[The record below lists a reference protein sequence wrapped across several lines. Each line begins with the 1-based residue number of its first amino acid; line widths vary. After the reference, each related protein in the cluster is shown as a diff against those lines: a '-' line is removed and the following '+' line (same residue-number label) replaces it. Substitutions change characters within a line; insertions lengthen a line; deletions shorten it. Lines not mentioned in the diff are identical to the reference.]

1 MSVAFF
7 LVGLVLLIALS
18 LPVAAILGNL
28 ATVTDYFWNDGRLQR
43 TFGGFLWEKSNQY
56 LLLSIPLFILLGE
69 INLRAGL
76 AGQMYSAVAKWLSW
90 LPGGLMHSNIGSSS
104 IFAATSGSSVATAA
118 TIGTVAYPEIERH
131 RYNEPLFLGSVAA
144 GGTLGILIPPSVT
157 LIVYGV
163 LTQTSV
169 PELYLAGVLP
179 GLLLAALFSVMI
191 LVICVIRPDM
201 GGDRIQASWAER
213 LVSLKDL
220 IPPAIIFFG
229 VIGTIYAGLATP
241 TEAASIGVVL
251 SLILAAWNGKLN
263 GAMLLASFEG
273 TVRTTSMIMLV
284 IFAAMIL
291 NIIVGFFGA
300 IQAASEFI
308 GTLGLSPLQLMLLIV
323 VFYLVIGMFMET
335 FSMMLTTIGIVFPL
349 VTSMG
354 YDPVWFGI
362 MVVVLMETALI
373 TPPIGV
379 NLFVVQGIRTRG
391 APFRDVCVGAV
402 PFVIAMLALVA
413 LLIWQPGLAT
423 WLPQLVYGR

>member
-1 MSVAFF
+1 MKVSGF
-7 LVGLVLLIALS
+7 LGGLVLLIALS
-18 LPVAAILGNL
+18 LPVAAILGDL
-28 ATVTDYFWNDGRLQR
+28 AIVLDYFWNNGRLQR
-43 TFGGFLWEKSNQY
+43 TFGGFLWEKSTQY

-76 AGQMYSAVAKWLSW
+76 AGQMYKAVAKWLSW
-90 LPGGLMHSNIGSSS
+90 LPGGLMHSNIGSSA

-118 TIGTVAYPEIERH
+118 TIGTVAYPEIARH

-169 PELYLAGVLP
+169 PELYLAGVIP
-179 GLLLAALFSVMI
+179 GLMLAVLFSVMI
-191 LVICVIRPDM
+191 LIVCLFRPDM
-201 GGDRIQASWAER
+201 GGERIRASWRER
-213 LVSLKDL
+213 IVALKDL
-220 IPPAIIFFG
+220 IPPAIIFVG

-251 SLILAAWNGKLN
+251 SLVLAAWNGKLN
-263 GAMLLASFEG
+263 GAMLLACFEG
-273 TVRTTSMIMLV
+273 TVRTTSMIMLI

-291 NIIVGFFGA
+291 NIVVGFFGA
-300 IQAASEFI
+300 IQAASAFI
-308 GTLGLSPLQLMLLIV
+308 GTLGLSPLQLMLLVV

-354 YDPVWFGI
+354 FDPVWFGI
-362 MVVVLMETALI
+362 MVVLLMETALI

-379 NLFVVQGIRTRG
+379 NLFVVQGIRKHG
-391 APFRDVCVGAV
+391 APFRDVCVGAA
-402 PFVIAMLALVA
+402 PFVVAMLALVA

-423 WLPQLVYGR
+423 WLPQQVYGR

>member
-1 MSVAFF
+1 MKPALFV
-7 LVGLVLLIALS
+7 VGLILLIAAS

-28 ATVTDYFWNDGRLQR
+28 AIVMDQFWNDGRLQR

-56 LLLSIPLFILLGE
+56 LLLSIPLFVLLGE
-69 INLRAGL
+69 INLRSGMA
-76 AGQMYSAVAKWLSW
+76 ARMYGAVATWLSW
-90 LPGGLMHSNIGSSS
+90 LPGGLMHSNIGSSA

-169 PELYLAGVLP
+169 PELYLAGVIP
-179 GLLLAALFSVMI
+179 GVLLAALFSTVI
-191 LVICVIRPDM
+191 LAVCLVRPGM
-201 GGDRIQASWAER
+201 GGDRIRASWRER
-213 LVSLKDL
+213 LASLKDL
-220 IPPAIIFFG
+220 IPPAVIFLG

-241 TEAASIGVVL
+241 TEAASIGVVI
-251 SLILAAWNGKLN
+251 SLVLAAFNGSLSGK
-263 GAMLLASFEG
+263 MLVASFEG
-273 TVRTTSMIMLV
+273 TVRTTSMILLI

-291 NIIVGFFGA
+291 NIVVGFFGV
-300 IQAASEFI
+300 IQATTEAM
-308 GTLGLSPLQLMLLIV
+308 GALGLTPLQLMMLIV

-354 YDPVWFGI
+354 FDPVWFGV
-362 MVVVLMETALI
+362 MVVLLMETALI

-379 NLFVVQGIRTRG
+379 NLFVVQGIRDRG
-391 APFRDVCVGAV
+391 APFRDVCYGAA
-402 PFVIAMLALVA
+402 PFVLAMLGLVF
-413 LLIWQPGLAT
+413 LLIWQPALAT
-423 WLPQLVYGR
+423 WLPQQVYGK

>member
-131 RYNEPLFLGSVAA
+131 HYNEPLFLGSVAA

-191 LVICVIRPDM
+191 LIICVIRPDM

>member
-1 MSVAFF
+1 MKAAGF
-7 LVGLVLLIALS
+7 LAGLVALIALS
-18 LPVAAILGNL
+18 LPVAAILGDL
-28 ATVTDYFWNDGRLQR
+28 AIVMDFFWNNGRLQR
-43 TFGGFLWEKSNQY
+43 TFGGFLWEKSTQY
-56 LLLSIPLFILLGE
+56 LLLSIPLFVLLGE

-76 AGQMYSAVAKWLSW
+76 ARQMYDAVAKWLSW
-90 LPGGLMHSNIGSSS
+90 LPGGLMHSNIGSSA

-118 TIGTVAYPEIERH
+118 TIGTVAYPEIARH

-169 PELYLAGVLP
+169 PELYLAGVIP
-179 GLLLAALFSVMI
+179 GLLLAGLFGVMI
-191 LVICVIRPDM
+191 LIVCLIRPEM
-201 GGDRIQASWAER
+201 GGDRIASTWGDRIAA
-213 LVSLKDL
+213 LADL
-220 IPPAIIFFG
+220 IPPAIIFLG

-251 SLILAAWNGKLN
+251 SLILAAWNRKLS
-263 GAMLLASFEG
+263 ASMLLASFEG
-273 TVRTTSMIMLV
+273 TVRTTSMIMLI

-291 NIIVGFFGA
+291 NIVVGFFGA
-300 IQAASEFI
+300 IQAATEFI
-308 GTLGLSPLQLMLLIV
+308 GTLGLTPLQLMLVVV

-354 YDPVWFGI
+354 YDPVWFGV
-362 MVVVLMETALI
+362 MVVLLMETALI

-379 NLFVVQGIRTRG
+379 NLFVVQGIRERG
-391 APFRDVCVGAV
+391 APFRDVCIGAA
-402 PFVIAMLALVA
+402 PFVVAMLGLVA

-423 WLPQLVYGR
+423 WLPQYVYGR

>member
-1 MSVAFF
+1 MKVAGF
-7 LVGLVLLIALS
+7 LGGLVLLIALS
-18 LPVAAILGNL
+18 LPVAAILGDL
-28 ATVTDYFWNDGRLQR
+28 AIVLDYFWNNGRLQR
-43 TFGGFLWEKSNQY
+43 TFGGFLWEKSTQY

-76 AGQMYSAVAKWLSW
+76 AEQMYKAVAKWLSW
-90 LPGGLMHSNIGSSS
+90 LPGGLMHSNIGSSA

-118 TIGTVAYPEIERH
+118 TIGTVAYPEIARH

-169 PELYLAGVLP
+169 PELYLAGVIP
-179 GLLLAALFSVMI
+179 GLVMAALFSVMI
-191 LVICVIRPDM
+191 LIVCLIRPDM
-201 GGDRIQASWAER
+201 GGDRIRASWRER
-213 LVSLKDL
+213 IIALKDL
-220 IPPAIIFFG
+220 IPPAIIFVG

-251 SLILAAWNGKLN
+251 SLVLAAWNGKLN
-263 GAMLLASFEG
+263 RAMLLASFEG
-273 TVRTTSMIMLV
+273 TVRTTSMIMLI

-291 NIIVGFFGA
+291 NIVVGFFGA
-300 IQAASEFI
+300 IQAASAFI
-308 GTLGLSPLQLMLLIV
+308 GTLGLSPLQLMLLV
-323 VFYLVIGMFMET
+323 VLFYLVIGMFMET

-354 YDPVWFGI
+354 FDPVWFGI
-362 MVVVLMETALI
+362 IVVLLMETALI

-379 NLFVVQGIRTRG
+379 NLFVVQGIRQHG
-391 APFRDVCVGAV
+391 APFRDVCIGAA
-402 PFVIAMLALVA
+402 PFVVAMLALVA
-413 LLIWQPGLAT
+413 LLIWQPGIAT
-423 WLPQLVYGR
+423 WLPQQVYGR

>member
-7 LVGLVLLIALS
+7 LGGLVLLIALS

-191 LVICVIRPDM
+191 LVICLIRPDM

-213 LVSLKDL
+213 LVALKNL
-220 IPPAIIFFG
+220 IPPAIIFLG

>member
-1 MSVAFF
+1 MNVAFF

-28 ATVTDYFWNDGRLQR
+28 AAVADYFWNDGRLQR

-191 LVICVIRPDM
+191 LIICLVRPDM
-201 GGDRIQASWAER
+201 GGDRIRASWGER

-220 IPPAIIFFG
+220 VPPAIIFFG

-263 GAMLLASFEG
+263 GAMLVASFEG

-308 GTLGLSPLQLMLLIV
+308 GTLGLSPLQLMLLVV

>member
-1 MSVAFF
+1 MNVAFF

-191 LVICVIRPDM
+191 LVICLIRPDM
-201 GGDRIQASWAER
+201 GGDRIQANWAER
-213 LVSLKDL
+213 LVALKDL
-220 IPPAIIFFG
+220 IPPAIIFLG

-263 GAMLLASFEG
+263 CAMLLASFEG

-308 GTLGLSPLQLMLLIV
+308 GTLGLTPLQLMLLIV

>member
-1 MSVAFF
+1 VSVAFF
-7 LVGLVLLIALS
+7 LGGLVLLIALS

-220 IPPAIIFFG
+220 IPPAIIFLG